1 MNLITGMRE
10 TLALAQERV
19 EHEAHLVPGD
29 TRRALD
35 SAVRQIR
42 SVLEQAGT
50 LFLEH
55 KGYGQQQAGIRKIM
69 GVIRRDFTADR
80 QLARQVAHTLG
91 RTSTS
96 MHSLDDL
103 SAPPLELV
111 RYWLNI
117 ANRFLDALELE
128 LSESS
133 RKVADNTAER

>member
-1 MNLITGMRE
+1 MRE
-10 TLALAQERV
+10 DLELAKERV
-19 EHEAHLVPGD
+19 ERAVHLMPGD

-35 SAVRQIR
+35 GAVRQIR
-42 SVLEQAGT
+42 SVLERAGA

-55 KGYGQQQAGIRKIM
+55 KGYGRQKVGIRKLMRTIE
-69 GVIRRDFTADR
+69 RDFTADR

-91 RTSTS
+91 RTSTT

-117 ANRFLDALELE
+117 ANRFLDALESE
-128 LSESS
+128 LSKSN
-133 RKVADNTAER
+133 RKVADDTAER

>member
-1 MNLITGMRE
+1 MDLIIRMRKRLE
-10 TLALAQERV
+10 LAQERV
-19 EHEAHLVPGD
+19 EHEVHLVPGD

-42 SVLEQAGT
+42 SVLEQAGAM
-50 LFLEH
+50 FLEH
-55 KGYGQQQAGIRKIM
+55 KGYGQQANIRKIM

-91 RTSTS
+91 RTSTT

-111 RYWLNI
+111 RYWLDI
-117 ANRFLDALELE
+117 THRFLDALE
-128 LSESS
+128 SEMS
-133 RKVADNTAER
+133 KNDGETTGDTVG